1 MLREA
6 DPVRRFLCQARCK
19 NACAIANARQRVG
32 SITLVVTSIGMVA

>member
-19 NACAIANARQRVG
+19 NACGIANARQRVG
-32 SITLVVTSIGMVA
+32 SVTLVVASIGMVA